1 MGKTATRKRS
11 RKEIKRIIAEA
22 LREQFPH
29 DTVDVSDGYKENIHV
44 VVVSRTFDE
53 MGEREKA
60 QVLWRLID
68 RTDLTEEEKQLISLV
83 YPVSIRELK

>member
-1 MGKTATRKRS
+1 MGRTATRKRTKS
-11 RKEIKRIIAEA
+11 QIKKILTEA
-22 LREQFPH
+22 LRREFPH

-44 VVVSRTFDE
+44 LVVSRAFDE
-53 MGEREKA
+53 MGEREKQ
-60 QVLWRLID
+60 QVLWRVID